1 MALFYAI
8 LGAMPHSPPA
18 LLARRLLAW
27 YDKHARRLPWR
38 AAPGERADPY
48 RVWLSEVMLQQTT
61 VAAVEPYF
69 RAFTARWPT
78 VTALAAAPLDE
89 ILSAWA
95 GLGYYARARNLH
107 ACAKVLA
114 ARGGDIPNDEDGL
127 RALPGVGEYTAA
139 AIAAIAFGQRAV
151 VVDGNVLRVMA
162 RLFAERDSLP
172 GAKPLLAARAESLT
186 PTERAGD
193 YAQAVMDLGAT
204 ICTPRNPACG
214 LCPWREDCDARR
226 LGIAA
231 ALPARAAKP
240 ERPVRRGIA
249 FWVSRPDGAVL
260 LRRRPDKGLL
270 GGMMEIPST
279 PWRAEPWPMEE
290 AMAAAP
296 LSARWRPVP
305 GVVKHV
311 FTHFSLELGVVTGR
325 AAKNHKAE
333 GEWCAVDTIDAR
345 ALPSV
350 MKKVVR
356 HALAGVGAN
365 A

>member
-1 MALFYAI
+1 
-8 LGAMPHSPPA
+8 MPRSPPA

-151 VVDGNVLRVMA
+151 VVDGDVLRVMA

-172 GAKPLLAARAESLT
+172 GAKPLLAARAKSLT

-249 FWVSRPDGAVL
+249 FWVSRPTA
-260 LRRRPDKGLL
+260 RCCC
-270 GGMMEIPST
+270 
-279 PWRAEPWPMEE
+279 
-290 AMAAAP
+290 AAGP
-296 LSARWRPVP
+296 TKDCW
-305 GVVKHV
+305 
-311 FTHFSLELGVVTGR
+311 
-325 AAKNHKAE
+325 AA
-333 GEWCAVDTIDAR
+333 
-345 ALPSV
+345 
-350 MKKVVR
+350 
-356 HALAGVGAN
+356 
-365 A
+365 

>member
-1 MALFYAI
+1 
-8 LGAMPHSPPA
+8 MPHSPPA

-69 RAFTARWPT
+69 RAFTARWPDRDGPGRRAARRS
-78 VTALAAAPLDE
+78 ALGLGR
-89 ILSAWA
+89 A
-95 GLGYYARARNLH
+95 GLLRPRPQPPCLRQGSRR
-107 ACAKVLA
+107 
-114 ARGGDIPNDEDGL
+114 RGGGIPNDEDGL
-127 RALPGVGEYTAA
+127 RALPGMGEYTAA
-139 AIAAIAFGQRAV
+139 AIAAIAFGQPRRGGRRQYRAG
-151 VVDGNVLRVMA
+151 DGP
-162 RLFAERDSLP
+162 LFAERESLP
-172 GAKPLLAARAESLT
+172 GAKPLLAARAETLT

-204 ICTPRNPACG
+204 ICTPRKPACG
-214 LCPWREDCDARR
+214 LCPWREDCAPSAGHRR
-226 LGIAA
+226 
-231 ALPARAAKP
+231 ALPARAP
-240 ERPVRRGIA
+240 
-249 FWVSRPDGAVL
+249 SRTAGTARHRLLGQPNRGAVL

-305 GVVKHV
+305 GVVEHV